1 MELLKSYMVTNAG
14 DGDVVSFM
22 YNDIDEKTG
31 KLVSK
36 NKRKSFYPM
45 DERGKKLVEDMK
57 KYLQETQ
64 LNKKEG

>member
-22 YNDIDEKTG
+22 YNEINEETG
-31 KLVSK
+31 ELVSK

-45 DERGKKLVEDMK
+45 DVKGKKLVADMK
-57 KYLQETQ
+57 KYIQENH
-64 LNKKEG
+64 LNQ

>member
-22 YNDIDEKTG
+22 YTDINEKTG
-31 KLVSK
+31 ELVSK

-45 DERGKKLVEDMK
+45 DAKGKKLVADMK
-57 KYLQETQ
+57 EYIQETQ
-64 LNKKEG
+64 LNKEEA